1 MLRIVTKRIWS
12 FFNSV
17 EVDLMT
23 VIGMINSYNKLIII
37 YCLLIYTDQLNSWVI
52 IFIIGASVFVL

>member
-1 MLRIVTKRIWS
+1 
-12 FFNSV
+12 
-17 EVDLMT
+17 MT

-52 IFIIGASVFVL
+52 FFKLGASIFEIYYVTHGAFGFEIFWCG